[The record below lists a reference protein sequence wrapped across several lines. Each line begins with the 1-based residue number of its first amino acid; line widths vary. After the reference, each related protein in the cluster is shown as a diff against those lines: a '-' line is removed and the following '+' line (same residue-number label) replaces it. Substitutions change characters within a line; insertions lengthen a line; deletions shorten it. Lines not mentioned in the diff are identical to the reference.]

1 MRRQKSDEKKRQPP
15 PLGRVQMR
23 IMQVLWSCDEAT
35 ARDITDELN
44 RRGKALPGASPL
56 AHSTVQTLLR
66 QLEAKGMAT
75 HEKRE
80 RTFVFRAT
88 QPREEIAATATRDLL
103 ARVFDSSVSSLVAH
117 LLRHEPI
124 SRDEMARLRELI
136 AATEEIE
143 AGGKWRQ
150 PDSTA
155 KARRQKEIKA

>member
-1 MRRQKSDEKKRQPP
+1 MRRRKPDDKKRQSP

-23 IMQVLWSCDEAT
+23 IMQVLWSRDEAT

-44 RRGKALPGASPL
+44 RRGKTLAGTAPL

-66 QLEAKGMAT
+66 QLEAKGMVT

-80 RTFVFRAT
+80 RTFVFRAA
-88 QPREEIAATATRDLL
+88 QAREEIAATATRDLL
-103 ARVFDSSVSSLVAH
+103 TRVFDSSVSGLVAH

-136 AATEEIE
+136 EATGE
-143 AGGKWRQ
+143 
-150 PDSTA
+150 
-155 KARRQKEIKA
+155 KEKNA